1 MLKGDITDPSAKFLL
16 KQQQKCSILVLELS
30 RLALPVRKYSKNC
43 PLANL
48 LCIFFKFLCKNS
60 AQKQSRLKANL
71 DDFCV
76 RLILADKCQIQM
88 PKARKLN
95 KIVQLGPSPSPRP
108 QAWFGAK
115 ENTKIS

>member
-48 LCIFFKFLCKNS
+48 LCIFFKFLCKHKNWWPHH
-60 AQKQSRLKANL
+60 KYDRNL
-71 DDFCV
+71 ED
-76 RLILADKCQIQM
+76 
-88 PKARKLN
+88 
-95 KIVQLGPSPSPRP
+95 PRI
-108 QAWFGAK
+108 AY
-115 ENTKIS
+115 